1 MHAVNTFPVPPG
13 SLEVETEVSE
23 DGPVEA
29 GSGGLTLTCTV
40 HETISGLTNMPS
52 AHWMGPSGPVTS
64 GEDSVMTQTVLD
76 NTTANV
82 TVTFS
87 SLHTS
92 HAGEY
97 TCQGTVVTPAGV
109 ENATINSTVNVTV
122 SCKCCGS
129 CLSSSYILCICVSPP
144 VPTPSLDL
152 SVPSGPLYE
161 GTSQTLIC
169 SVILPD
175 TVDTDVTVDVQWT
188 PAASSDHAT
197 TSNVSNTRPP
207 FISTL
212 TFRPFNMSDAGQYS
226 CEATADSSSQYI
238 TASSQGQSQ
247 VEPLTVTGM

>member
-29 GSGGLTLTCTV
+29 GSGGLTLTCTA

-109 ENATINSTVNVTV
+109 ENATVNSTVNVTV

-129 CLSSSYILCICVSPP
+129 CL
-144 VPTPSLDL
+144 
-152 SVPSGPLYE
+152 
-161 GTSQTLIC
+161 
-169 SVILPD
+169 
-175 TVDTDVTVDVQWT
+175 
-188 PAASSDHAT
+188 
-197 TSNVSNTRPP
+197 
-207 FISTL
+207 
-212 TFRPFNMSDAGQYS
+212 
-226 CEATADSSSQYI
+226 
-238 TASSQGQSQ
+238 
-247 VEPLTVTGM
+247 

>member
-1 MHAVNTFPVPPG
+1 M
-13 SLEVETEVSE
+13 
-23 DGPVEA
+23 EA

-40 HETISGLTNMPS
+40 RETISGLTNMPS
-52 AHWMGPSGPVTS
+52 AHWIGPSGPVTS
-64 GEDSVMTQTVLD
+64 GDDIVMTQTVLD
-76 NTTANV
+76 NMTANV

-109 ENATINSTVNVTV
+109 ENATFNSAINVTV

-129 CLSSSYILCICVSPP
+129 CLSSSSILCICVSPP
-144 VPTPSLDL
+144 VPTPTLDL

-161 GTSQTLIC
+161 GTSQTLAC
-169 SVILPD
+169 SVTLPD

-188 PAASSDHAT
+188 LPASSDRVVI
-197 TSNVSNTRPP
+197 SVVSSMRSP

-212 TFRPFNMSDAGQYS
+212 TLSPLGMSDAGQYA

-238 TASSQGQSQ
+238 TASSQRHSQ